1 MPEREEWRKP
11 AHKKGDC
18 VASVPAEI
26 LMRYAAEGPELELR
40 GELPPVPE
48 PRPEDFENP
57 AVFSVFRSASATP

>member
-11 AHKKGDC
+11 AHRDGDC

-26 LMRYAAEGPELELR
+26 LMRYAAEGPQLELR